1 MSISHLADVHPD
13 AQLDPSVIVE
23 PFASIEADVKIGA
36 NTVVERN
43 SVIMN
48 GTRIGSNCRIF
59 PSAVIG
65 AIPQD
70 LKFQGEYTEVFI
82 GNNTTIREF
91 VTINRATNDQKK
103 TVIGNNCLLM
113 AYVHVAH
120 DCQIGNNCIISNV
133 GNLAGHV
140 VLEDWVILEGLVAV
154 QQFVRIGAHAFVAGA
169 SLVRKNI
176 PPYIKA
182 AREPLSF
189 MGVNVVGLRRR
200 GFAEDCIKEIE
211 KIYKTIFIQ
220 NANVT
225 KALKAVES
233 RISLSTY
240 RSQIINFI
248 TNSPKGIIKGYSS

>member
-1 MSISHLADVHPD
+1 MSISHLADVHPQ
-13 AQLDPSVIVE
+13 AQLADSVTVE
-23 PFASIEADVKIGA
+23 PFASIEEDVSIGA
-36 NTVVERN
+36 NTVIGRN
-43 SVIMN
+43 SVIMK
-48 GTRIGSNCRIF
+48 GTRIGSNCEIF

-70 LKFQGEYTEVFI
+70 LKFKGEYTEVFI

-91 VTINRATNDQKK
+91 VTINRATNDRKK
-103 TVIGNNCLLM
+103 TVVGDNCLLM

-169 SLVRKNI
+169 GLVRKNI

-189 MGVNVVGLRRR
+189 MGVNVVGLKRR
-200 GFAEDCIKEIE
+200 GFKDDCIKDIQ
-211 KIYKTIFIQ
+211 KIYKTIFVH
-220 NANVT
+220 NANIT
-225 KALKAVES
+225 KAVKAVQAQN
-233 RISLSTY
+233 IFSTY
-240 RSQIINFI
+240 RTEILDFI
-248 TNSPKGIIKGYSS
+248 ANSPKGIIKGYSF